1 MKIAFLTEMGF
12 EGKIQ
17 ANHSNMRTEF
27 AWMHALDADHRYL
40 HHYEEVSDYD
50 HVFVIF
56 PKGDVYL
63 NSIGLKLSNN
73 TNSVSKILFFDL
85 ISILKSKNKKVHFV
99 QEGPHWLWND
109 YELYD
114 QINYV
119 NMIWSCDSIFCHN
132 SFDMNYYEGMFP
144 GKEVNVIPS
153 LMIEELLQDI
163 KPNPQDKTIIGG
175 NFARWY
181 GGFESYTVAS
191 NFDNPIWVQDSHA
204 KRHQEQMMENL
215 NHLPRLQ
222 WIDWMKELSTFKY
235 AVHLMPTVAAGTFSL
250 NCAYFGI
257 PCIGNTNVD
266 TQWLCH
272 PELSVDVSDIRYA
285 KALALSLKN
294 NPDFYNECSEM
305 AKENYYTH
313 YSIKVF
319 KQKMLEVLNEK

>member
-1 MKIAFLTEMGF
+1 
-12 EGKIQ
+12 
-17 ANHSNMRTEF
+17 MRTEF
-27 AWMHALDADHRYL
+27 AWMHALDAEHRYL
-40 HHYEEVSDYD
+40 HHYKEVSDYD
-50 HVFVIF
+50 HVFIIF

-63 NSIGLKLSNN
+63 NSIGLRLSYNP
-73 TNSVSKILFFDL
+73 NSVSEILRSNFV
-85 ISILKSKNKKVHFV
+85 SILKSKNKKVHFV

-109 YELYD
+109 YELAD

-119 NMIWSCDSIFCHN
+119 NMIWGCDSIFCHN

-144 GKEVNVIPS
+144 RKEVNVIPS

-204 KRHQEQMMENL
+204 KRNQEPMMENL

-235 AVHLMPTVAAGTFSL
+235 AVHLMPTIAAGTFSL

-294 NPDFYNECSEM
+294 NPDFYNECSKM
-305 AKENYYTH
+305 AKENYYNH